1 MILVGNPLKGKE
13 LEKLKLFLEE
23 MDLEYDEGIEH
34 TYCILDEYYN
44 IIGTGSVEE
53 NVLKCIAVDQSYQGQ
68 GLMATIVTNLI
79 EYEFQQGRYHLFL
92 FTKPQ
97 KKEMF
102 RDLGFYTIYETES
115 VLFMENKRNGFST
128 YINELKLETPSEA
141 MSIDKKIGTVVANC
155 NPITLGH
162 LHLFQKASL
171 ECDYVHVF
179 ILSDRRAQIPA
190 QDRYEL
196 VKQVVKDIPNII
208 LHKASDYIVS
218 AATFPSYFIKD
229 KVNAEKINCLLDL
242 NLFGERIAPELHIRQ
257 RFIGTEPY
265 CKVTNYYNEC
275 MKKIMPEYGILV
287 TEIIRKNR
295 RSEPISASRVRKLCE
310 LNKIDELATLVPYE
324 TLQYLMKDR

>member
-265 CKVTNYYNEC
+265 CKVTNYYNKC